1 MTSPPSLD
9 IRWVERTGTFHSWQE
24 RHPDAMPW
32 VLRESREAAIWVLGT
47 GTAPEYVIKRW
58 KLNLWV
64 DARANYHLLRKLSSL
79 RLPAVP
85 PAGWG
90 FESTDGQVLATRYA
104 GEPIERAS
112 HAAIEAFGRTL
123 ALIHTA
129 PLDTLGLAAPADSS
143 AFFERLRERFFAG
156 VEAFEDLASLLREA
170 RTSLPPLETVLI
182 HGDYHLGNTV
192 RGVQGLTVLD
202 WSEAQLGDWRYD
214 LAWAELLTL
223 IYTGPAARDVLVD
236 AYAATSGRPLGETL
250 RPYQIVAAIRW
261 LLLSRTAPFPVPPE
275 WQQTAEDFLQSHLI

>member
-9 IRWVERTGTFHSWQE
+9 IRWVERTGTFHRWQE
-24 RHPDAMPW
+24 RHPDETPR
-32 VLRESREAAIWVLGT
+32 VLRESREATIWALGT
-47 GTAPEYVIKRW
+47 GSAPEYVIKRW
-58 KLNLWV
+58 KPNRWV
-64 DARANYHLLRKLSSL
+64 DARANYHLLRKLRSL
-79 RLPAVP
+79 GLPGVP

-90 FESTDGQVLATRYA
+90 FESTGGQVLAMRYA

-112 HAAIEAFGRTL
+112 HADIAAFGRTL
-123 ALIHTA
+123 ALIHAA
-129 PLDTLGLAAPADSS
+129 PLDTLGLAAPVDAF
-143 AFFERLRERFFAG
+143 AFFERLRERFFDG
-156 VEAFEDLASLLREA
+156 VGAFEDLGALLREA
-170 RTSLPPLETVLI
+170 RTSLPALETVLI

-192 RGVQGLTVLD
+192 GGARGLTVLD

-223 IYTGPAARDVLVD
+223 IYTGRPARDVLVE

-261 LLLSRTAPFPVPPE
+261 LLLSHTAPFPVPPK
-275 WQQTAEDFLQSHLI
+275 WQQTAEAFLQSHLA